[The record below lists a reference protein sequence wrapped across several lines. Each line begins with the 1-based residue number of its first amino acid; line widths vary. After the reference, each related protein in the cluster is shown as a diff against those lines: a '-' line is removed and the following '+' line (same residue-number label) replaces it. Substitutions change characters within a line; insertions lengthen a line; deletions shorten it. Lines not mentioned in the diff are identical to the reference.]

1 MQAIAIE
8 QSNYCAL
15 GMIVNAVADRLSIIG
30 DNRVSVAH
38 TIMPKVPTIYL
49 QVGQG
54 RAGQA
59 RQGRHGRR
67 SDV

>member
-1 MQAIAIE
+1 
-8 QSNYCAL
+8 
-15 GMIVNAVADRLSIIG
+15 MIVNAVADRLSIIG